1 MNTSLQDFDYMRADR
16 RVVAAAADIGAK
28 TIVEGTGQGRRTA
41 SYQIWLDG
49 SSLFLRITPGS
60 GHCQDRV
67 SRFGSSLVLQVTAFW
82 VQAIPG
88 GALTQQ
94 CHEIIQNRLAL
105 GREESVSVGHRRQ
118 PLPGH

>member
-49 SSLFLRITPGS
+49 SSLFSELPQVADIARS
-60 GHCQDRV
+60 AFHDLA
-67 SRFGSSLVLQVTAFW
+67 SSLVLQVTAFW

>member
-49 SSLFLRITPGS
+49 SSLFSELPQAADIAR
-60 GHCQDRV
+60 
-67 SRFGSSLVLQVTAFW
+67 TAFHDL
-82 VQAIPG
+82 
-88 GALTQQ
+88 GAPSYCRSLRSGSKQFQ
-94 CHEIIQNRLAL
+94 GEL
-105 GREESVSVGHRRQ
+105 
-118 PLPGH
+118 

>member
-67 SRFGSSLVLQVTAFW
+67 SRFGELPRIA
-82 VQAIPG
+82 G
-88 GALTQQ
+88 H
-94 CHEIIQNRLAL
+94 C
-105 GREESVSVGHRRQ
+105 VSGSKQ
-118 PLPGH
+118 FQGEL